1 MIHKIRNIV
10 WNTRQSLESV
20 ILMHIQKDSFVLK
33 FIMKLNAFYPSF
45 MKKKSRLRKK
55 NETTYE
61 NVTNLDTAARNNK
74 IHHVN

>member
-1 MIHKIRNIV
+1 
-10 WNTRQSLESV
+10 
-20 ILMHIQKDSFVLK
+20 
-33 FIMKLNAFYPSF
+33 MKLNAFYPSF

-74 IHHVN
+74 IHHVNSKFIS